1 MSAKTLKSEVVAAAV
16 ATSGCGPEGVE
27 VVEGAE
33 VEQAFGRLEHLYAQ
47 LPAMEEKGAAL
58 ARARSAA
65 TVDGLAK
72 AAAYRAAELV
82 RADALVTE
90 AEARVSA
97 AEAEGEQAA
106 GEARLALMA
115 AGTQRGLRVGPAQNA
130 EQALARALEASPF
143 DTVEEARAA
152 MLPAESLA
160 ALAAEVEA
168 YQAAYAAAL
177 AVCQQL
183 EDCEEPEGLEQSTAS
198 QPLEGR
204 EVPKTPRST
213 RACGAL
219 VRRPPTNSARALPS
233 LRPLPLR
240 AARLPGRLF
249 WSA

>member
-1 MSAKTLKSEVVAAAV
+1 MSAKTLKSEVAAAAV

-130 EQALARALEASPF
+130 EQAMARASKKPARLCCQRNRSP
-143 DTVEEARAA
+143 RC
-152 MLPAESLA
+152 P
-160 ALAAEVEA
+160 
-168 YQAAYAAAL
+168 
-177 AVCQQL
+177 
-183 EDCEEPEGLEQSTAS
+183 
-198 QPLEGR
+198 
-204 EVPKTPRST
+204 PKWRPT
-213 RACGAL
+213 
-219 VRRPPTNSARALPS
+219 RPPTPQRWPYVSSWKTAKNRKVSS
-233 LRPLPLR
+233 SRPLPSR
-240 AARLPGRLF
+240 
-249 WSA
+249 

>member
-1 MSAKTLKSEVVAAAV
+1 MSAKTLKSEVAAAAV

-97 AEAEGEQAA
+97 AEAALTRSEAAEGDAA
-106 GEARLALMA
+106 EKAAHLGDLRLALMA
-115 AGTQRGLRVGPAQNA
+115 AGTQRGLKVGPAQNA

-152 MLPAESLA
+152 LLPAESLA
-160 ALAAEVEA
+160 ALSAEVEA

-198 QPLEGR
+198 
-204 EVPKTPRST
+204 
-213 RACGAL
+213 
-219 VRRPPTNSARALPS
+219 
-233 LRPLPLR
+233 
-240 AARLPGRLF
+240 
-249 WSA
+249 